1 MASGP
6 FSYYCL
12 GLLSNCSRELS
23 MPLELQQVTQGSFR
37 VVVEPSLE
45 LQWGRSSLVVLCR
58 QVLVYLY
65 CVGGYSLVTAWGSK
79 LVAVG
84 GSQQIQ
90 LQKCE
95 HVEQK
100 RPKWQQSLRPAS
112 TGTPVATVCRYH
124 LKQRGEQWL
133 R

>member
-1 MASGP
+1 MHFSFIQGAPVIIMARGP
-6 FSYYCL
+6 ISCYCL

-23 MPLELQQVTQGSFR
+23 VPLELQQVTQGYFK
-37 VVVEPSLE
+37 VVVEPPLE

-84 GSQQIQ
+84 VHS
-90 LQKCE
+90 
-95 HVEQK
+95 
-100 RPKWQQSLRPAS
+100 
-112 TGTPVATVCRYH
+112 
-124 LKQRGEQWL
+124 
-133 R
+133 